1 MMKLDDLKTAS
12 PIVLQGL
19 SRRFGERV
27 VLDALDLH
35 IPQGQFLAI
44 VGRSGCGKSTL
55 LRLLA
60 GLDQADGG
68 LLQQPAG
75 QSVRVMFQEAR
86 LLPWK
91 SVLDNVAL
99 GLPASRRG
107 EAEQAL
113 AEVGLADRAQEWP
126 ARLSGGQRQRVALA
140 RALVHQPSLLLL
152 DEPLGALDALTR
164 LEMQGLIERLW
175 QQHGCTT
182 VLVTH
187 DVSEAVTLADRVVL
201 LEEGRVALDLP
212 VELPRSRDPADSR
225 FVALEQHILQR
236 VLQGPSSM
244 RHLSMK
250 HRSRRCIS
258 RSCTGPCNSITQ
270 KADHEHSI
278 HQCPQPVQGRDQG
291 NHRRAGIVR
300 SGRGNRLRHCHLGDH
315 HPFGARI
322 AAEGG
327 LAGGGLRQIHRSV
340 DRHAGLSD
348 TCPPPQAG
356 SRWRAAEDE
365 RMQFSVSNILQNDI
379 QRNFYYFWFV
389 LAAARLATPDGLPPS
404 LTRFLPD
411 QGRG

>member
-19 SRRFGERV
+19 IRRFGERV

-236 VLQGPSSM
+236 VLQGPSFNAP
-244 RHLSMK
+244 L
-250 HRSRRCIS
+250 INE
-258 RSCTGPCNSITQ
+258 TP
-270 KADHEHSI
+270 
-278 HQCPQPVQGRDQG
+278 
-291 NHRRAGIVR
+291 
-300 SGRGNRLRHCHLGDH
+300 
-315 HPFGARI
+315 
-322 AAEGG
+322 
-327 LAGGGLRQIHRSV
+327 LASLH
-340 DRHAGLSD
+340 
-348 TCPPPQAG
+348 
-356 SRWRAAEDE
+356 
-365 RMQFSVSNILQNDI
+365 FSQLH
-379 QRNFYYFWFV
+379 WA
-389 LAAARLATPDGLPPS
+389 L
-404 LTRFLPD
+404 
-411 QGRG
+411 